1 MTITTKLTDRDKALL
16 KILAVFLIVM
26 GFIMLGILPLLDKK
40 SELEESIAFAEADR
54 DAMEMELTMLLSYE
68 KTAVLYEE
76 ERAGLVAVSIR

>member
-40 SELEESIAFAEADR
+40 SELEESIAFAEADSEIADSR
-54 DAMEMELTMLLSYE
+54 NFKAPIFKVIFY
-68 KTAVLYEE
+68 
-76 ERAGLVAVSIR
+76 